1 MNPFNNPQIH
11 SDDLSLVSDLVFE
24 PLENSYRS
32 VLYIGNTIFFAIM
45 GIIAISIYFSV
56 KDDLP
61 FFLQVAAMILF
72 FTLLVFSFLSIHF
85 GFKNKAYA
93 LRKQDIIF
101 QTGWLWKSK
110 TVVPFKRIQHSEVSQ
125 GPIDRMF
132 NLGKLR
138 VFTAGGS
145 GSDLTIPG
153 LSFIKANQLKDFII
167 SEITTHTVSY
177 EEE

>member
-1 MNPFNNPQIH
+1 MNPFNNPQIFTENLH
-11 SDDLSLVSDLVFE
+11 TINDLAFE
-24 PLENSYRS
+24 ALEKSYRS
-32 VLYIGNTIFFAIM
+32 VLYIGNTIFFAIF
-45 GIIAISIYFSV
+45 GIIASSIYFAL
-56 KDDLP
+56 KDEVP
-61 FFLQVAAMILF
+61 YFIQVLAIVLF
-72 FTLLVFSFLSIHF
+72 FSLLVFSFLSIHF
-85 GFKNKAYA
+85 GFKNKAFA
-93 LRKQDIIF
+93 VRQKDIVF

-145 GSDLTIPG
+145 GSDLSIPG
-153 LSFIKANQLKDFII
+153 LSFLKANQLKDFII
-167 SEITTHTVSY
+167 SEITTQQVSY

>member
-1 MNPFNNPQIH
+1 MNPFNNPQIF
-11 SDDLSLVSDLVFE
+11 SADLNSVSDLEFE

-32 VLYIGNTIFFAIM
+32 VLYIGNTIFFAIT
-45 GIIAISIYFSV
+45 GTVALSIYFSV
-56 KDDLP
+56 KDELP
-61 FFLQVAAMILF
+61 YFIQVAAAVLF
-72 FTLLVFSFLSIHF
+72 FTLLIFSFLSIHF
-85 GFKNKAYA
+85 GFKNKAFA
-93 LRKQDIIF
+93 VRQQDIFF

-110 TVVPFKRIQHSEVSQ
+110 TVIPFKRIQHSEVSQ

-167 SEITTHTVSY
+167 SEITTGKVSY

>member
-1 MNPFNNPQIH
+1 MNPFNNPQIFTA
-11 SDDLSLVSDLVFE
+11 DLSSVNDLQFE

-45 GIIAISIYFSV
+45 GIFGSAAYFVV
-56 KDDLP
+56 KNDLP
-61 FFLQVAAMILF
+61 FILQIAVAVLFLSLLIL
-72 FTLLVFSFLSIHF
+72 SFLSIHF

-93 LRKQDIIF
+93 LRQQDIVF

-110 TVVPFKRIQHSEVSQ
+110 TVIPFKRIQHSEVSQ

-153 LSFIKANQLKDFII
+153 LSFIQANQLKDFII
-167 SEITTHTVSY
+167 SEITTHKVSY